1 MPPSDAWTPEGS
13 AEGPTAVQRAAAR
26 VAFAACAAAVV
37 VAIFWTGGVYTPTL
51 ALLWGLG
58 VVTWVATLVTGA
70 GRSARA
76 NPLAW
81 LWLLMGVFSLVAL
94 VPLPRG
100 LIGLLHAN
108 ALTVADGAAAALGRA
123 PPSFLPLAVHPGEA
137 AYASAVYLVASGTAL
152 AASALPFSRRD
163 ASAAAHSLRGLA
175 MLTLAAGAIWLLARL
190 PLTVGLGEELRGLL
204 RHLAPVNAN
213 HVSALLTAGLG
224 IMLAFWHH
232 HRVTDPAVRRV
243 QTFAVLLF
251 GLTIAFVPSRG
262 GVLGSLLILALA
274 KLHGRRP
281 RSSLRVKEETLDRQA
296 RVRLLLQIFSVL
308 CVLSIVALPN
318 LKQEFLPR
326 SRFEPLADLQSGH
339 GKLAIMSELSA
350 HLWDG
355 WALGQGTGSLPV
367 SVMMTPPFEEVRY
380 EYVENFVL
388 DRIVSQGLPFTIL
401 FVLLLLRVLVVP
413 LRTWRN
419 NGVFHGATLAIVGL
433 LVHDFADFSLEL
445 PAGLYVLLAAATLLE
460 QLRPDS
466 WPSRWWPLPRRP
478 SRTVALGAAGLAL
491 ALAGGAVAM
500 TWEARE
506 LDIPV
511 AMRGRDADALE
522 RLVSERFAA
531 SHHAWYRLGR
541 ARYEAGDDARAQPA
555 LRRAVAL
562 KPLSRHANF
571 VLAVSLHRSGG
582 DAADPTLAVLDRP
595 DDLAERLIRALAGDE
610 AGRRTIERVLLRE
623 PTVNGAVGRWLA
635 ASHPMFVFTLSQ
647 KLSAAHPGR
656 HFAIEESVGA
666 QFVRRQAFTQAA
678 LIAGGLL
685 GDPTVHLAGV
695 RLLGMSARFQKKHH
709 QSYSL
714 YADVC
719 QQDPE
724 DLTSC
729 IWSIEGA
736 LEALE
741 PNQAVAYIRS
751 VYPRFRKGPN
761 VQAEYWQRL
770 ARAQFKAR
778 AYDEAYV
785 AARRAL
791 GYQPKHVAAYR
802 IGVKALVKAGN
813 FREAQSLIDRMR
825 RRSLPEADVA
835 PLANEV
841 SASRLDASLLGRS
854 RLRFRND

>member
-1 MPPSDAWTPEGS
+1 MPESDAWTPQGR
-13 AEGPTAVQRAAAR
+13 AEGPTATQRTAAR
-26 VAFAACAAAVV
+26 VAFASCVVAIV

-51 ALLWGLG
+51 ALLWALG
-58 VVTWVATLVTGA
+58 AVTWLATLFGPRRT
-70 GRSARA
+70 ARA

-81 LWLLMGVFSLVAL
+81 LWFGMGVFSLLAL
-94 VPLPRG
+94 LPLPRG
-100 LIGLLHAN
+100 LVGLLHAN
-108 ALTVADGAAAALGRA
+108 ALTIADGAAAALGA
-123 PPSFLPLAVHPGEA
+123 SPPAFLPLALHPGEA
-137 AYASAVYLVASGTAL
+137 AYASAVYLIASGTAM
-152 AASALPFSRRD
+152 AAGTGLFSHLGT
-163 ASAAAHSLRGLA
+163 STAAHSLRGLA
-175 MLTLAAGAIWLLARL
+175 IITLVAGAVWLLARL
-190 PLTVGLGEELRGLL
+190 PLTVGLGEEVRGML

-224 IMLAFWHH
+224 ITLAFWHH

-251 GLTIAFVPSRG
+251 GLTIVLVPSRG

-274 KLHGRRP
+274 KLHGRRA

-296 RVRLLLQIFSVL
+296 RVRLLLQVFSVL
-308 CVLSIVALPN
+308 CLLLIVALPT
-318 LKQEFLPR
+318 LKQEFLPK
-326 SRFEPLADLQSGH
+326 SRFEPLADFQSGH
-339 GKLAIMSELSA
+339 GKLAIMTELSA

-367 SVMMTPPFEEVRY
+367 SVMMTPPFEDVRY

-388 DRIVSQGLPFTIL
+388 DRIVSQGLPFTVL

-433 LVHDFADFSLEL
+433 LVHDFADFALEL
-445 PAGLYVLLAAATLLE
+445 PAGLYVLMAAATLLE

-466 WPSRWWPLPRRP
+466 WPTRWWPLPRRP
-478 SRTVALGAAGLAL
+478 SRTLSLGVAGIALVLG
-491 ALAGGAVAM
+491 GGAVAM
-500 TWEARE
+500 TWDARE
-506 LDIPV
+506 LDIPT
-511 AMRGRDADALE
+511 AMQGRDADALE
-522 RLVSERFAA
+522 ALVRDRFAA

-541 ARYEAGDDARAQPA
+541 ARYDAGDDVRAQAA

-571 VLAVSLHRSGG
+571 ALAVSLHRTNG
-582 DAADPTLAVLDRP
+582 DAVGPTLAVLDRP
-595 DDLAERLIRALAGDE
+595 DELAERLIRIFAADDD
-610 AGRRTIERVLLRE
+610 GRRVIEQVLLRE
-623 PTVNGAVGRWLA
+623 PKVNGAVGHWLA
-635 ASHPMFVFTLSQ
+635 PAYPAFVFALSK
-647 KLSAAHPGR
+647 KLTEAHPDR

-666 QFVRRQAFTQAA
+666 QFVRRQAYTQAA
-678 LIAGGLL
+678 LIAAGLL
-685 GDPTVHLAGV
+685 GDPSVHLAGV
-695 RLLGMSARFQKKHH
+695 RLLGMSARFQGKHR
-709 QSYSL
+709 QAYSL

-719 QQDPE
+719 EQDPE
-724 DLTSC
+724 DITSC
-729 IWSIEGA
+729 LWSIEGA
-736 LEALE
+736 IESLE
-741 PNQAVAYIRS
+741 PHLAVSYIRGI
-751 VYPRFRKGPN
+751 YPRFRKGPK
-761 VQAEYWQRL
+761 VQAEYWERL

-791 GYQPKHVAAYR
+791 GYEPTHVPAYR
-802 IGVKALVKAGN
+802 IGVRALIKAGS

-825 RRSLPEADVA
+825 RRSLAEADVA

-854 RLRFRND
+854 RLRFGGD